1 MDFEKVIIRIAG
13 LDISQAIRPLVQ
25 SFFGNITFEYFYVS
39 EDELRYEDEKPGPGE
54 CVVSCLFGKDE
65 AFCRVKAESVNA
77 GGNGDSVYRKEESG
91 CETGDNET
99 GKPELTAETE
109 NSVRTEEAG
118 DWGDA
123 VTGKTE
129 TENSVQT
136 EEAVGWGDAGQYV
149 LENMLKEMPSDISEY
164 RYAAGRLVY
173 DLLHRLTGRYLP
185 WGVMV
190 GIRPTKHVYEAL
202 ETGKSEAWIRNR
214 FENELL
220 VSHDRTGLSLDI
232 AKKELSILNRFDY
245 RNGFSIYIGIPFCPT
260 TCLYCSFTSYPAS
273 RFGHLMDAYLDALEK
288 ELVYASE
295 LCGKNIG
302 ASGKTGIIYGK
313 KLNTIYVG
321 GGTPT
326 ALDEKNLERLMRMIH
341 KYLPVDDTLE
351 FSVEAGRPDSLN
363 EEKLRILKEYGVT
376 RISINPQ
383 TLNQKTLD
391 IIGRKHSVEQVYRAF
406 DMARKAGHENINMDL
421 ILGLTGENVG
431 DVSLT
436 LEGVRKIMP
445 ESLTVHTLAI
455 KRAARLKLEN
465 DKYKAMA
472 AEDVAGQSDLA
483 IRFARECGYEPYYLY
498 RQKNMAENLENI
510 GWSLP
515 GYEGLYNILIMEEK
529 QTILALGAGA
539 TTKLVFPENENGVRI
554 ERIENVKSLTDYI
567 SRTDEMVGRKRLW
580 N

>member
-1 MDFEKVIIRIAG
+1 MRNGSFRERFETVDFEKVIIRIAG

-39 EDELRYEDEKPGPGE
+39 EDEFRYENETPKPGE
-54 CVVSCLFGKDE
+54 CAVSCLFGTDE
-65 AFCRVKAESVNA
+65 AVCRVKACRV
-77 GGNGDSVYRKEESG
+77 
-91 CETGDNET
+91 
-99 GKPELTAETE
+99 ETE
-109 NSVRTEEAG
+109 NG
-118 DWGDA
+118 
-123 VTGKTE
+123 
-129 TENSVQT
+129 EN
-136 EEAVGWGDAGQYV
+136 G
-149 LENMLKEMPSDISEY
+149 MPSDISEY

-173 DLLHRLTGRYLP
+173 GLLNKLTGRTLP

-202 ETGKSEAWIRNR
+202 ETGKSEEWIRNR

-220 VSHDRTGLSLDI
+220 VSGDRTELSLDI

-245 RNGFSIYIGIPFCPT
+245 KKGFSIYIGIPFCPT

-288 ELVYASE
+288 ELIYAGE
-295 LCGKNIG
+295 FNGR
-302 ASGKTGIIYGK
+302 

-326 ALDEKNLERLMRMIH
+326 SLDEKNLERLLVMIH

-363 EEKLRILKEYGVT
+363 AEKLRILKEYGVT

-391 IIGRKHSVEQVYRAF
+391 IIGRRHSVEQVYRAF
-406 DMARKAGHENINMDL
+406 DMARAAGHKNINMDL
-421 ILGLTGENVG
+421 ILGLTGENVD
-431 DVSLT
+431 DVSAT
-436 LEGVRKIMP
+436 LAGVKGIMP

-465 DKYKAMA
+465 DRYKALA
-472 AEDVAGQSDLA
+472 AENVAGQSELA
-483 IRFARECGYEPYYLY
+483 IGFAKECGYEPYYLY

-510 GWSLP
+510 GWSFP

-539 TTKLVFPENENGVRI
+539 TTKIVFPETENGVRI

-567 SRTDEMVGRKRLW
+567 GRTDEMIERKRAFFSGI
-580 N
+580 